1 MAVELLGVK
10 ELTDKLK
17 KLDGL
22 SKKTAAKM
30 VAAAGGVIRKEAKSI
45 AQSKGLRKTGSLIK
59 NIAIKRERNVP
70 ANTVQYNVG
79 VRHGRE
85 FGKRKNVV
93 KYLAVS
99 KRGRVVEKF
108 KDDPFYW
115 KFLEFGHKTVARG
128 VGQAKYRKLALR
140 GRGRATNIAVR
151 RRSPLTFVAARPFIG
166 PAFERKRVDAVRMM
180 ETVFD
185 KEILKGNL

>member
-1 MAVELLGVK
+1 MADNIIGLG
-10 ELTDKLK
+10 ELTAKLK

-30 VAAAGGVIRKEAKSI
+30 VAAAGAVIRKEAKSI

-70 ANTVQYNVG
+70 QNTVQYNVG

-85 FGKRKNVV
+85 FGKKKNVV
-93 KYLAVS
+93 KYLAV
-99 KRGRVVEKF
+99 GRKGRIVTKY

-115 KFLEFGHKTVARG
+115 RFLEFGTK
-128 VGQAKYRKLALR
+128 
-140 GRGRATNIAVR
+140 NIN
-151 RRSPLTFVAARPFIG
+151 ARPFIA
-166 PAFERKRVDAVRMM
+166 PALDRKRNEAVRAM
-180 ETVFD
+180 EAVLD
-185 KEILKGNL
+185 KEILKAKL

>member
-70 ANTVQYNVG
+70 PNTVQYNVG

-93 KYLAVS
+93 KYLAV
-99 KRGRVVEKF
+99 GRKGRIVTKY

-115 KFLEFGHKTVARG
+115 RFLEFGTK
-128 VGQAKYRKLALR
+128 
-140 GRGRATNIAVR
+140 NI
-151 RRSPLTFVAARPFIG
+151 TARPFIA
-166 PAFERKRVDAVRMM
+166 PALERRRADAIKAM
-180 ETVFD
+180 EAAFD

>member
-1 MAVELLGVK
+1 MAVDILGVK
-10 ELTDKLK
+10 ELADKLK

-45 AQSKGLRKTGSLIK
+45 AQARGLRKTGSLIK

-93 KYLAVS
+93 KYLAV
-99 KRGRVVEKF
+99 GRKGRIVTKY

-115 KFLEFGHKTVARG
+115 RFLEFGTK
-128 VGQAKYRKLALR
+128 
-140 GRGRATNIAVR
+140 NI
-151 RRSPLTFVAARPFIG
+151 TARPFIA
-166 PAFERKRVDAVRMM
+166 PALERKRAEAIKAM
-180 ETVFD
+180 ESVLD
-185 KEILKGNL
+185 KEILKGRL

>member
-93 KYLAVS
+93 KYLAV
-99 KRGRVVEKF
+99 GRKGRIVTKY

-115 KFLEFGHKTVARG
+115 RFLEFGTKNIT
-128 VGQAKYRKLALR
+128 AKPFIAPALE
-140 GRGRATNIAVR
+140 R
-151 RRSPLTFVAARPFIG
+151 RRADAIKAMEAA
-166 PAFERKRVDAVRMM
+166 
-180 ETVFD
+180 FD
-185 KEILKGNL
+185 KEILKGKI

>member
-70 ANTVQYNVG
+70 PNTVQYNVG

-93 KYLAVS
+93 KYLAV
-99 KRGRVVEKF
+99 GRKGRIVTKY

-115 KFLEFGHKTVARG
+115 RFLEFGTKNIT
-128 VGQAKYRKLALR
+128 AK
-140 GRGRATNIAVR
+140 
-151 RRSPLTFVAARPFIG
+151 PFIA
-166 PAFERKRVDAVRMM
+166 PALERKRAEAVKAM
-180 ETVFD
+180 EATFD
-185 KEILKGNL
+185 KEILKGKI